1 VPRGAG
7 SGAPMRGI
15 RMPRSVLLTIPVQRR
30 PEEAEIPEEAFDAC
44 VIGHVARDIN
54 TIGGTAHEPRP
65 GGAAYYSTMVYTHL
79 GLRTAVLTKVAD
91 EDEPM
96 LLQEL
101 RAAGAAIFNRP
112 TATTTTFRNIYPREN
127 ADARRQRVD
136 ARADRLGVED
146 LPPIRARIW
155 QIGPLTDQDIDL
167 AIIARCAGAGG
178 AVGMDVQ
185 GLTRRIVAGE
195 VRPSDPM
202 GGADHLRHVDVLKA
216 DEEEILTY
224 TGCLTVDDA
233 IAKVRGA
240 GGREVLITRGS
251 RGSVVFGDGDALA
264 IEAVPPRRIADATGC
279 GDTYLAAYMAHRLT
293 GADRAACARFA
304 AAAASLNL
312 ETLGAFRGSAADI
325 AARRTG
331 LD

>member
-1 VPRGAG
+1 
-7 SGAPMRGI
+7 
-15 RMPRSVLLTIPVQRR
+15 VLRTISAQRQ
-30 PEEAEIPEEAFDAC
+30 PEEAKITEEAFDAC

-54 TIGGTAHEPRP
+54 TIGGTEHAPRP

-91 EDEPM
+91 DDEAM

-101 RAAGAAIFNRP
+101 RAAGARIFNRS

-127 ADARRQRVD
+127 ADARLQRVD
-136 ARADRLGVED
+136 ARAERLGADD

-167 AIIARCAGAGG
+167 AIIARCARAGG
-178 AVGMDVQ
+178 AIGMDVQ

-195 VRPSDPM
+195 VRPSEPL

-216 DEEEILTY
+216 DEEEILAY
-224 TGCLTVDDA
+224 AGCATVEEA
-233 IAKVRGA
+233 TARTRAA
-240 GGREVLITRGS
+240 GVREVLITRGS
-251 RGSVVFGDGDALA
+251 RGSVVFGDGESLEIA
-264 IEAVPPRRIADATGC
+264 AVPPRRVADATGC

-293 GADRAACARFA
+293 GADRATCARFA
-304 AAAASLNL
+304 AAAASLNI
-312 ETLGAFRGSAADI
+312 ETLGAFRGSAAEI
-325 AARRTG
+325 AARRAV